1 MYGFNKIKR
10 VGQILQILSKHGF
23 EEAISRSNI
32 DRIIPDSFLLWNSH
46 TKRIFQEDFNVRV
59 RLAIE
64 ELGPAFVKFGQML
77 SNRADVIPE
86 DLRRELVKL
95 QDDVPAEPID
105 IEQRIVESLGI
116 DSIADHFL
124 SIDQQPLAAA
134 SIGQVHRAVLSDGTQ
149 VILKVKRKGID
160 DIVRTDLSFLQD
172 LVKLLRSKYEAIQ
185 KINLYEIVQ
194 SFANSLQGE
203 LSFTNELNNV
213 ERFRRNF
220 RGNQQVYIPKIYRSY
235 SNDEILCMEFIEGI
249 KINDI
254 QGLTGF
260 NLTAKSVLQNCLDL
274 YLEQVL
280 QHGYFHADPHPGNVF
295 VNGKG
300 QIVFIDFGSMGSV
313 IPQDRDL
320 IEGMVMNFLMN
331 DAKGLI
337 RNIKK
342 LAVVHYIEDERQLER
357 DAYEIFQMIEEN
369 TLEDIEIAV
378 MLQKLNK
385 VLQNNSILM
394 PDFVYILLRGVSILE
409 GTGRQL
415 DAGLNIPESIS
426 PFAEKIAAEKMTATY
441 LKKQLLKKGKLL
453 KEVLTDVPEDLIM
466 LLEKAKSDRLT
477 LNHKIQDFDML
488 QLVFHRIGNK
498 FLLSILAMT
507 FGVGA
512 SILAH
517 GRVGYLLWGMPI
529 LSWLG
534 FTVSFLLSGIL
545 IAYLIRSK

>member
-32 DRIIPDSFLLWNSH
+32 DRIIPESFLLWNSH

-64 ELGPAFVKFGQML
+64 ELGPAFIKFGQML
-77 SNRADVIPE
+77 SNRADVIPD
-86 DLRRELVKL
+86 DLRLELVKL
-95 QDDVPAEPID
+95 QDDVPAELID
-105 IEQRIVESLGI
+105 IEQRICESLRLT
-116 DSIADHFL
+116 SVSDHFL
-124 SIDQQPLAAA
+124 SIDKAPLAAA
-134 SIGQVHRAVLSDGTQ
+134 SIAQVHRAVLLDGTQ

-160 DIVRTDLSFLQD
+160 ELVRTDLSFLED

-194 SFANSLQGE
+194 SFANSLHGE
-203 LSFTNELNNV
+203 LSFINELNNV
-213 ERFRRNF
+213 ERFRRHF
-220 RGNQQVYIPKIYRSY
+220 SESKQVYVPKVYRAY
-235 SNDEILCMEFIEGI
+235 SSDEILCLEFIDGV

-254 QGLTGF
+254 QGLERYHL
-260 NLTAKSVLQNCLDL
+260 NAKSVLQNCLDL

-280 QHGYFHADPHPGNVF
+280 HHGYFHADPHPGNVF
-295 VNGKG
+295 VNNKG
-300 QIVFIDFGSMGSV
+300 QIVFIDFGSMGSM

-320 IEGMVMNFLMN
+320 IEGMVMNFLMS
-331 DAKGLI
+331 DARGLI

-342 LAVVHYIEDERQLER
+342 LAVVHYIQDERQLER
-357 DAYEIFQMIEEN
+357 DAYEIFQMLEEN
-369 TLEDIEIAV
+369 ILEDIQITV
-378 MLQKLNK
+378 MLQKLNN

-415 DAGLNIPESIS
+415 DAGLNIPESIA
-426 PFAEKIAAEKMTATY
+426 PFADKIAAEKMTVSY
-441 LKKQLLKKGKLL
+441 LKKQLIQKGTLL
-453 KEVLTDVPEDLIM
+453 KEVLTDVPEDLIL
-466 LLEKAKSDRLT
+466 LLEKAKTDRLT

-517 GRVGYLLWGMPI
+517 GRVGYLIWGMPI

-534 FTVSFLLSGIL
+534 FIVSFLLSGIL
-545 IAYLIRSK
+545 LAYLIRSK

>member
-32 DRIIPDSFLLWNSH
+32 DRIIPESFLLWNSH

-64 ELGPAFVKFGQML
+64 ELGPAFIKFGQML
-77 SNRADVIPE
+77 SNRADVIPD
-86 DLRRELVKL
+86 DLRLELVKL
-95 QDDVPAEPID
+95 QDDVPAELID
-105 IEQRIVESLGI
+105 IEQRICESLRLT
-116 DSIADHFL
+116 SVSDHFL
-124 SIDQQPLAAA
+124 SIDKDPLAAA
-134 SIGQVHRAVLSDGTQ
+134 SIAQVHRAVLLDGTQ

-160 DIVRTDLSFLQD
+160 ELVRTDLSFLED

-194 SFANSLQGE
+194 SFANSLHGE
-203 LSFTNELNNV
+203 LSFINELNNV
-213 ERFRRNF
+213 ERFRRHF
-220 RGNQQVYIPKIYRSY
+220 SESKQVYVPKVYRAY
-235 SNDEILCMEFIEGI
+235 SNDEILCLEFIDGV

-254 QGLTGF
+254 QGLERYHL
-260 NLTAKSVLQNCLDL
+260 NAKSVLQNCLDL

-280 QHGYFHADPHPGNVF
+280 HHGYFHADPHPGNVF
-295 VNGKG
+295 VNNKG
-300 QIVFIDFGSMGSV
+300 QIVFIDFGSMGSM

-320 IEGMVMNFLMN
+320 IEGMVMNFLMS
-331 DAKGLI
+331 DARGLI

-342 LAVVHYIEDERQLER
+342 LAVVHYIQDERQLER
-357 DAYEIFQMIEEN
+357 DAYEIFQMLEEN
-369 TLEDIEIAV
+369 ILEDIQITV
-378 MLQKLNK
+378 MLQKLNN

-415 DAGLNIPESIS
+415 DAGLNIPESIA
-426 PFAEKIAAEKMTATY
+426 PFADKIAAEKMTVSY
-441 LKKQLLKKGKLL
+441 LKKQLIQKGTLL
-453 KEVLTDVPEDLIM
+453 KEVLTDVPEDLIL
-466 LLEKAKSDRLT
+466 LLEKAKTDRLT

-517 GRVGYLLWGMPI
+517 GRVGYLIWGMPI

-534 FTVSFLLSGIL
+534 FIVSFLLSGIL
-545 IAYLIRSK
+545 LAYLIRSK

>member
-32 DRIIPDSFLLWNSH
+32 DRIIPESFLLWNSH

-64 ELGPAFVKFGQML
+64 ELGPAFIKFGQML
-77 SNRADVIPE
+77 SNRADVIPD
-86 DLRRELVKL
+86 DLRLELVKL
-95 QDDVPAEPID
+95 QDDVPAELID
-105 IEQRIVESLGI
+105 IEQRICESLRLT
-116 DSIADHFL
+116 SVSDHFL
-124 SIDQQPLAAA
+124 SIDKDPLAAA
-134 SIGQVHRAVLSDGTQ
+134 SIAQVHRAVLLDGSQ

-160 DIVRTDLSFLQD
+160 ELVRTDLSFLED

-194 SFANSLQGE
+194 SFANSLHGE
-203 LSFTNELNNV
+203 LSFINELNNV
-213 ERFRRNF
+213 ERFRRHF
-220 RGNQQVYIPKIYRSY
+220 SESKQVYVPKVYRAY
-235 SNDEILCMEFIEGI
+235 SNDEILCLEFIDGV

-254 QGLTGF
+254 QGLERYHL
-260 NLTAKSVLQNCLDL
+260 NAKSVLQNCLDL

-280 QHGYFHADPHPGNVF
+280 HHGYFHADPHPGNVF
-295 VNGKG
+295 VNNKG
-300 QIVFIDFGSMGSV
+300 QIVFIDFGSMGSM

-320 IEGMVMNFLMN
+320 IEGMVMNFLMS
-331 DAKGLI
+331 DARGLI

-342 LAVVHYIEDERQLER
+342 LAVVHYIQDERQLER
-357 DAYEIFQMIEEN
+357 DAYEIFQMLEEN
-369 TLEDIEIAV
+369 ILEDIQITV
-378 MLQKLNK
+378 MLQKLNN

-415 DAGLNIPESIS
+415 DAGLNIPESIA
-426 PFAEKIAAEKMTATY
+426 PFADKIAAEKMTVSY
-441 LKKQLLKKGKLL
+441 LKKQLIQKGTLL
-453 KEVLTDVPEDLIM
+453 KEVLTDVPEDLIL
-466 LLEKAKSDRLT
+466 LLEKAKTDRLT

-517 GRVGYLLWGMPI
+517 GRVGYLIWGMPI

-534 FTVSFLLSGIL
+534 FIVSFLLSGIL
-545 IAYLIRSK
+545 LAYLIRSK